1 MKMSGKESKSDA
13 KVGGANTGNG
23 SATPCSGRDGE
34 GSGAMMAAPGQKGEY
49 ISREAF
55 ESNPKGYFTDL
66 HAQGKPT
73 SKPNK

>member
-1 MKMSGKESKSDA
+1 MSGKESKSDA
-13 KVGGANTGNG
+13 KVGGANTGKG
-23 SATPCSGRDGE
+23 SATPCSGGDG
-34 GSGAMMAAPGQKGEY
+34 GGAMMVAPGQKGEY

-66 HAQGKPT
+66 HAQGKAT

>member
-1 MKMSGKESKSDA
+1 MSGKESKSDP
-13 KVGGANTGNG
+13 KVGGANTGKG
-23 SATPCSGRDGE
+23 SATLS
-34 GSGAMMAAPGQKGEY
+34 GSGDGMMVAPGQKGEY

>member
-1 MKMSGKESKSDA
+1 MEGDA
-13 KVGGANTGNG
+13 KVGDASTGKG
-23 SATPCSGRDGE
+23 SATPCSGGGDGD
-34 GSGAMMAAPGQKGEY
+34 GCWDGGMMAAPGQKGES

-66 HAQGKPT
+66 YAQGKAT

>member
-1 MKMSGKESKSDA
+1 MSGKESKSDA

-23 SATPCSGRDGE
+23 SATLS
-34 GSGAMMAAPGQKGEY
+34 GSGDGMMASPGQKGEY
-49 ISREAF
+49 ISRKAF

-66 HAQGKPT
+66 HAQEKPT